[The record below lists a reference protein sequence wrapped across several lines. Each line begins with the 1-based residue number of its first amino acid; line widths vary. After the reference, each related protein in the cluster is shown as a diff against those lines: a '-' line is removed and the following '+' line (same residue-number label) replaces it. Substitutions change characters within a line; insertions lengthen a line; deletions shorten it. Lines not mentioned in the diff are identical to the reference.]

1 MQIMTKNVQA
11 DGPSVSAGAGG
22 FSLLRRHMPELDVLR
37 GVAVLMVVLY
47 HGFYWM
53 NRAVYS
59 QPWQTFFVD
68 STIGGWLG
76 VNLFFILSGFLITG
90 ILLDSKEKP
99 HYYRTFYT
107 KRALRILPALA
118 AALILALVLRQNS
131 VAGTWLA
138 IGFLVN
144 YAPAFG
150 VGFVY
155 VPLWSLAVEEHF
167 YLLWPAV
174 VHRFRTATITT
185 IAIVLCIAEPI
196 LRWFSRSLH
205 LGDPH
210 TQTHLVAD
218 YVASGALLAVF
229 ARSRFASRANS
240 ITLAFILILIG
251 TAILAIGAPH
261 RILHRDNAWGDAL
274 QVEPFN
280 LIFAGTLLLLLTL
293 QLRVFAGPLFSPM
306 RYLGYISYGLYLY
319 HLIIFV
325 TGTELLLRL
334 NILQGAG
341 DFAIVVARFLL
352 LFAVA
357 IAVSAL
363 SRRWLEQPF
372 LNLKSRMITDAP
384 AAAEQVQRGG
394 ASA

>member
-118 AALILALVLRQNS
+118 AALMLALVFRQTS
-131 VAGTWLA
+131 VAGAWLA
-138 IGFLVN
+138 IAFLVN
-144 YAPAFG
+144 YAPALG
-150 VGFVY
+150 VFAY

-174 VHRFRTATITT
+174 VHRFRTRTITV
-185 IAIVLCIAEPI
+185 IAAALCIVEPI
-196 LRWFSRSLH
+196 LRGLSRSLH

-210 TQTHLVAD
+210 VQTHLVLD
-218 YVASGALLAVF
+218 YLASGALLAVF

-240 ITLAFILILIG
+240 MTLAFILILAG

-293 QLRVFAGPLFSPM
+293 RLRVFAGPLFSPM

-325 TGTELLLRL
+325 TGTEILARW
-334 NILQGAG
+334 NILQGEG
-341 DFAIVVARFLL
+341 DFPIVVARFLL

-357 IAVSAL
+357 IVVSAI

-372 LNLKSRMITDAP
+372 LNLKSRVTVEGRALK
-384 AAAEQVQRGG
+384 EQVERGG